1 LKAILHSFYG
11 KISLVFL
18 FILLAL
24 GIILSYL
31 TITTCINMIDE
42 VRQKL
47 NSPIARNVAKVF
59 EPLFLKNVDADSIR
73 TVIDGM
79 MLVNPEIEIHFLD
92 DHGNILDSFV
102 PPGGVVKMKKVDLMP
117 IKKFLENPYDIHC
130 VGDAPCKPGMQ
141 MLFSAAPIR
150 YTPTQSGYVYVVLGV
165 KQYHNAISLIR
176 NSYIGRS
183 TIQVLTITLLFTAI
197 IGLILFGMIT
207 RRFQRMTQIV
217 NEFANG
223 NLDQRIEITSHDEI
237 GQLAAAFNQ
246 MADTIQHNI
255 WEISEKEQHRRDLI
269 ANISHDLRSPLASIQ
284 GYLETI
290 LMKDQQITD
299 AQRKRML
306 ETIFK
311 NALQLNRLVN
321 ELFEFSK
328 LDAQQV
334 QPQIEPFSIAE
345 LTHDIILKFKPVA
358 DQRNIRLQ
366 LVLPRTSLPL
376 VLGDIGMIERALS
389 NLIDNALNYTPPGGT
404 VMVTVE
410 KKDHKVCVRIT
421 DTGKGIPEAD
431 LPHIFERFYRVEKSR
446 SRQSEPGGAGLGLA
460 ITKKILEAHNSEITV
475 KSELGKG
482 TEFEFALPIVDKLK
496 SAR

>member
-1 LKAILHSFYG
+1 MKSISYSFYG
-11 KISLVFL
+11 KISVVFL

-24 GIILSYL
+24 GFVLGYL

-42 VRQKL
+42 ARQKM
-47 NSPIARNVAKVF
+47 NAPIARNVADIF
-59 EPLFLKNVDADSIR
+59 EPLFLSNVDSDSIHA
-73 TVIDGM
+73 VVDGM
-79 MLVNPEIEIHFLD
+79 MVLNPEIEIHFLD
-92 DHGNILDSFV
+92 DHGNILQSYV
-102 PPGGVVKMKKVDLMP
+102 PPGGVVKMQQVDLMP

-130 VGDAPCKPGMQ
+130 VGDGPCKPGMQ

-150 YTPTQSGYVYVVLGV
+150 YSPTQSGYVYVVLGV
-165 KQYHNAISLIR
+165 KQYHDAVSLIR

-183 TIQVLTITLLFTAI
+183 TIQFLSITLLFTAI
-197 IGLILFGMIT
+197 IGLILFGMVT
-207 RRFQRMTQIV
+207 RRFQKMTKIV

-223 NLDQRIEITSHDEI
+223 NLDRRIEIDSYDEI

-246 MADTIQHNI
+246 MADTIQNSI
-255 WEISEKEQHRRDLI
+255 REISEKEQHRRDLI

-290 LMKDQQITD
+290 LMKDQQISD

-328 LDAQQV
+328 LDARQV

-345 LTHDIILKFKPVA
+345 LTQDVILKFKPVA
-358 DQRNIRLQ
+358 DRRNIRLQ
-366 LVLPRTSLPL
+366 LILPQTSLPL

-389 NLIDNALNYTPPGGT
+389 NLIDNALNYTPPGGA

-410 KKDHKVCVRIT
+410 KEDHKVCVRIT
-421 DTGKGIPEAD
+421 DTGKGIPAED

-446 SRQSEPGGAGLGLA
+446 TRQSEPSGAGLGLA
-460 ITKKILEAHNSEITV
+460 ITKKIIDAHNSRITV
-475 KSELGKG
+475 KSEPGKG
-482 TEFEFALPIVDKLK
+482 TEFEFALPIVGT
-496 SAR
+496 